1 MDITLYISRFLHRI
15 RYQLILGT
23 LVVTALVAYFTQF
36 MQKKYTVSTSIYTG
50 ITSNTG
56 LESESKPDWMS
67 VNNTFDN
74 LVNLTNE
81 IISIESY

>member
-36 MQKKYTVSTSIYTG
+36 MQKKYTVSTSIYINPAKRNVALCKNDTCKN
-50 ITSNTG
+50 IQ
-56 LESESKPDWMS
+56 KRR
-67 VNNTFDN
+67 V
-74 LVNLTNE
+74 
-81 IISIESY
+81 

>member
-36 MQKKYTVSTSIYTG
+36 MQKKYTVSTQY
-50 ITSNTG
+50 
-56 LESESKPDWMS
+56 
-67 VNNTFDN
+67 FR
-74 LVNLTNE
+74 
-81 IISIESY
+81 